1 LPLYSFEGKN
11 PRIGNNCFIA
21 PNAVIIGDV
30 EIQNDSSIWFGVVIR
45 GDVNKI
51 VIKKGT
57 NIQDNSVIHVN
68 TKTPTFIGENVTI
81 GHGVLI
87 HACIVKDRS
96 LIGNRSVI
104 HDEVIIGEESLI
116 APGAVVTDRT
126 EIAPRSMVMGIPGK
140 FKRELTNENL
150 EKMKATNKRYID
162 LIKRY
167 RENFFEITR

>member
-1 LPLYSFEGKN
+1 
-11 PRIGNNCFIA
+11 
-21 PNAVIIGDV
+21 
-30 EIQNDSSIWFGVVIR
+30 
-45 GDVNKI
+45 
-51 VIKKGT
+51 
-57 NIQDNSVIHVN
+57 
-68 TKTPTFIGENVTI
+68 
-81 GHGVLI
+81 
-87 HACIVKDRS
+87 
-96 LIGNRSVI
+96 VI